1 MSLQKANISSVKEL
15 IATLPHKPGVYQY
28 FDKNQT
34 IIYVG
39 KAKDLKKR
47 VSSYFVKDHQSSKTA
62 ILVRKITDIK
72 HIIVDTEEDAL
83 LLENNLIKK
92 YQPRYNVLLKDDKSY
107 PWICIKNERFPRVY
121 YTRKHVK
128 DGSQYYGPY
137 TSVPM
142 VKAMLDFFKQV
153 YKLRTCKLNLS
164 EENVGKGKYKVCLE
178 YHIGNCKAPCIGE
191 QDEIEYSQTVGEI
204 KNILKGNIHDVLKHL
219 DSSMKELAAEL
230 RFEEAQEVKEK
241 LELIDKYRSKSTVVN
256 PAINNVDVFSILVD
270 MDTAYVNFL
279 KVANGAIIQVH
290 TLEMK
295 SRIDETEEELL
306 ATAITEI
313 RQRFSSL
320 SREIIVPFPIEFELN
335 NASFHVPQRGDK
347 KKLLELSERNLKYFK
362 LEKMKQLQRVDPER
376 HTNRILETMQK
387 DLQLKLQP
395 KHIECFDNSNIQ
407 GAHPVSA
414 CVVFKDAKPSKKDYR
429 HFNVK
434 TVEGPDDFATME
446 EAMTR
451 RYTRLLNENEPLPQ
465 LVIVD
470 GGKGQLGAAVK
481 IFRELGLLDKI
492 ALIGIAKKL
501 EEIFF
506 PGDPIPLYLDRNS
519 ETLKII
525 QQLRNEAH
533 RFGITHHRNRRS
545 KAFITSELH
554 AIAGIGDK
562 TSDSLLKHFKTIDAI
577 KKANP
582 EELANLIGKA
592 KALIVYSYFHA
603 DGKVNSA
610 SD

>member
-1 MSLQKANISSVKEL
+1 MPNLSPKQEHLKDT
-15 IATLPHKPGVYQY
+15 IASLPHKPGVYQY
-28 FDKNQT
+28 FDKNET

-47 VSSYFVKDHQSSKTA
+47 VTSYFVKDHQSSKTS
-62 ILVRKITDIK
+62 ILVRKIAEIK
-72 HIIVDTEEDAL
+72 HIVVDTEEDAL

-107 PWICIKNERFPRVY
+107 PWICVKSERFPRVF
-121 YTRKHVK
+121 YTRKMVK
-128 DGSQYYGPY
+128 DGSRYFGPY
-137 TSVPM
+137 TSLPM
-142 VKAMLDFFKQV
+142 VKAMLEFFKQV

-164 EENVGKGKYKVCLE
+164 EESIAKGKYRVCLE
-178 YHIGNCKAPCIGE
+178 YHINNCKGPCIGE
-191 QDEIEYSQTVGEI
+191 QDEAEYNQTVSEI
-204 KNILKGNIHDVLKHL
+204 KNILKGNIHDVVKHL
-219 DSSMKELAAEL
+219 EQSMADLAGEL
-230 RFEEAQEVKEK
+230 RFEEAQEVKDK
-241 LELIDKYRSKSTVVN
+241 LDLIEKYRSKSTVVN
-256 PAINNVDVFSILVD
+256 PSINNVDVFSILIDV
-270 MDTAYVNFL
+270 DTAYVNFL

-295 SRIDETEEELL
+295 SRIDESKEELL
-306 ATAITEI
+306 ATAIAEI
-313 RQRFSSL
+313 RQKFMSL
-320 SREIIVPFPIEFELN
+320 SREIIVPFEIEFELQN
-335 NASFHVPQRGDK
+335 VTFHVPQRGDK

-362 LEKMKQLQRVDPER
+362 LEKMKQMQRLDPEK
-376 HTNRILETMQK
+376 HTSRILETMQK
-387 DLQLKLQP
+387 DLQLKVPP

-434 TVEGPDDFATME
+434 TVQGPDDFATME

-481 IFRELGLLDKI
+481 IFRQLGLLDKI
-492 ALIGIAKKL
+492 TLIGIAKKL

-506 PGDPIPLYLDRNS
+506 PGDPVPLYLDRNS

-525 QQLRNEAH
+525 QHLRNEAH

-554 AIAGIGDK
+554 SITGIGDK

-577 KKANP
+577 KQAKH
-582 EELANLIGKA
+582 EQLAEVIGKA
-592 KALIVYSYFHA
+592 KANIVFDYFHTE
-603 DGKVNSA
+603 KPESTEEK
-610 SD
+610 